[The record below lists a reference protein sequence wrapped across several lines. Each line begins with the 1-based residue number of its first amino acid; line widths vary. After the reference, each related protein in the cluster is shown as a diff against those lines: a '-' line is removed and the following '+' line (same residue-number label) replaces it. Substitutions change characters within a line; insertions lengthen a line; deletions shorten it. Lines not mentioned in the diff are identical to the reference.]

1 MWIERYEKETRE
13 RTATESQ
20 LLAARSDLKDQLLV
34 VKNHEIK
41 NSTLSRQIQI
51 LTEQNK
57 KFQHEV
63 NEAIAKAEGLDREL
77 HTQKEILKQME
88 LTKKEYIDKLKD
100 ELQMIEKRYLHLIN
114 SNSMLGEDYRSQGL
128 ENYHIVLKLREEIAD
143 LKDLFL

>member
-51 LTEQNK
+51 LTE
-57 KFQHEV
+57 
-63 NEAIAKAEGLDREL
+63 
-77 HTQKEILKQME
+77 
-88 LTKKEYIDKLKD
+88 
-100 ELQMIEKRYLHLIN
+100 
-114 SNSMLGEDYRSQGL
+114 
-128 ENYHIVLKLREEIAD
+128 
-143 LKDLFL
+143 